1 MFKQAL
7 VSLALFV
14 STTAASA
21 DALHRNPSQ
30 PATTNNMLTFGQT
43 TVPIGAYQY
52 CQRYIN
58 RCTYQSVRNYE
69 KLSQAVWD
77 AIVNVNVTVN
87 RSVHPMTDQ
96 DYYGVEERWELPAGV
111 GDCEDYVL
119 EKKRRLANMGVA
131 PGALRV
137 TVVYDAND
145 GGHAVLTVVTDQG
158 DLILDNNIDRV
169 LRWQDAELTYLKR
182 QLPGDLTR
190 WENLRAS

>member
-7 VSLALFV
+7 VALALLG

-21 DALHRNPSQ
+21 DALHRNPDQS
-30 PATTNNMLTFGQT
+30 ADTRNMNTFGKAT
-43 TVPIGAYQY
+43 IPIGAYQY
-52 CQRYIN
+52 CQRYIS
-58 RCTYQSVRNYE
+58 RCSYRKIKDSE

-77 AIVNVNVTVN
+77 AIVNVNLTVN
-87 RSVHPMTDQ
+87 RSVRPMTDQ
-96 DYYGVEERWELPAGV
+96 DYYGVEERWELPVGV

-119 EKKRRLANMGVA
+119 EKKKRLATMGIA

-137 TVVYDAND
+137 TVVYDANG

-158 DLILDNNIDRV
+158 DLILDNNINKV

-182 QLPGDLTR
+182 QLPGDMTR
-190 WENLRAS
+190 WENLRGS